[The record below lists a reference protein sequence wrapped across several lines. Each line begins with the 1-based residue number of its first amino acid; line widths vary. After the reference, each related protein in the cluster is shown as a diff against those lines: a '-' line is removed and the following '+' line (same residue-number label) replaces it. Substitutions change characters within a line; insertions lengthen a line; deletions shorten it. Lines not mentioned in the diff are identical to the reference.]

1 MKNNIVKYL
10 LAFSVVF
17 FFTACEETTND
28 IGNENPS
35 SGWVEF
41 DSAATTIAV
50 PLTSATI
57 PLDIQVP
64 IYQNGLN
71 ISYTLEPVE
80 GDYTQFV
87 TNASSGSVYVD
98 PTDYTRTA
106 GIDLNLQNLDVDRDF
121 NTVFK
126 ITITAVDAADVG
138 IGVDGTSNTEHLV
151 TFPPYVAPLVPNEF
165 FLGDYTIVDV
175 AATIGPGNGTENFAG
190 GTVTLSIDT
199 SDQNRRLFS
208 VGALPAFNPEVE
220 DVSIEF
226 TATEVG
232 LGGDVDPSLSCNGGV
247 SAYIFTPLTSG
258 NTAWDINTADDNF
271 VFIQYTEDPNGSCGG
286 PFVSSF
292 SLTKN

>member
-10 LAFSVVF
+10 LAFSLVF
-17 FFTACEETTND
+17 FFTACEESTND
-28 IGNENPS
+28 IGNERPDN
-35 SGWVEF
+35 GWVEF
-41 DSAATTIAV
+41 ETASTTIAV
-50 PLTSATI
+50 PLNSATI

-64 IYQNGLN
+64 VYRNGLN
-71 ISYTLEPVE
+71 ISYRLEPVE

-87 TNASSGSVYVD
+87 TNSANGSIYVD
-98 PTDYTRTA
+98 PSDYSRTA
-106 GIDLNLQNLDVDRDF
+106 GVDLNLQGLDLDRSF

-126 ITITAVDAADVG
+126 IVIT
-138 IGVDGTSNTEHLV
+138 GVDVAGVKIGIDADSNREHLV

-190 GTVTLSIDT
+190 GVVTLSIDT
-199 SDQNRRLFS
+199 SDQNKRLFS
-208 VGALPAFNPEVE
+208 VGCLPAFNAEIE

-226 TATEVG
+226 TTTDVR
-232 LGGDVDPSLSCNGGV
+232 LGGDVDPALSCGGGV
-247 SAYIFTPLTSG
+247 PYTFTALTSG

-271 VFIQYTEDPNGSCGG
+271 IFVQYTEDPSGSCGG
-286 PFVSSF
+286 PFLSSF